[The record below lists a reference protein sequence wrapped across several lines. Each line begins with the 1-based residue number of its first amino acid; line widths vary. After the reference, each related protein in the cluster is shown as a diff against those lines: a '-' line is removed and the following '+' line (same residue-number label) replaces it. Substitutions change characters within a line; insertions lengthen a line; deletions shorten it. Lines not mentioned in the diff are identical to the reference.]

1 MNKIF
6 IGYFHSYFRN
16 QKQNL
21 LEDIAD
27 KLNVTVCEITSKF
40 HSMRSQFNR
49 ECSKEKKQ
57 KSGSASDENYTSKW
71 EYMSSMQF
79 LKVKAAASETISSL
93 VQ

>member
-1 MNKIF
+1 MF
-6 IGYFHSYFRN
+6 IGLFHSHSRN
-16 QKQNL
+16 HKQTL
-21 LEDIAD
+21 VEEIAAS
-27 KLNVTVCEITSKF
+27 LNVTVAEITSKF

-57 KSGSASDENYTSKW
+57 KSGSASNENYTSKW

-79 LKVKAAASETISSL
+79 LKAKTVTGETISSL